1 MASWLIRIVSS
12 SGKSIGKRGA
22 ICSGLHALAH
32 RRFCRWP
39 SRRFFQDTAGPVT
52 GMPLGATTMPA
63 NLSSTYV
70 RKVALRA
77 SLAGLGRRADRSACH
92 WAVVARYSSPPLR
105 VAALRRNSREIV
117 EADRPSRRPISCM
130 EWPCTRRSA
139 ISSRSIN
146 ERYRPESGFAEGL
159 NIAGGM
165 PPAFR
170 NHLVP
175 TGCDTPASTAASSL
189 LSPAAIPNQN
199 RLCSSRPA
207 AGGRP
212 GDGNGARP
220 DRSDRRFRMPIATS
234 NSLVLRR
241 PFESGLN
248 AAIAVVDQATAL
260 RRATLGKG
268 LLQRIQH
275 EARVRCP
282 AHAPAHDAPGIGID
296 DERDVDEAP
305 PGGDVGEVRQPQRV
319 RPWRVELP
327 VHPVERAG
335 HSRAAD
341 GGANLAATHDAL

>member
-12 SGKSIGKRGA
+12 SGKSIGKRRA

-70 RKVALRA
+70 RKVALSA
-77 SLAGLGRRADRSACH
+77 SLVGLGRRADRSACH

-130 EWPCTRRSA
+130 EWPCTWRSA
-139 ISSRSIN
+139 ISSRSTN

-241 PFESGLN
+241 PLGSG
-248 AAIAVVDQATAL
+248 AIPIGRCGADRKERLLRQVFHHPNGAGLKRVD
-260 RRATLGKG
+260 G
-268 LLQRIQH
+268 LQVL
-275 EARVRCP
+275 
-282 AHAPAHDAPGIGID
+282 GID
-296 DERDVDEAP
+296 
-305 PGGDVGEVRQPQRV
+305 GK
-319 RPWRVELP
+319 LP
-327 VHPVERAG
+327 S
-335 HSRAAD
+335 HSDLPTLFNGTAVP
-341 GGANLAATHDAL
+341 ANKLV

>member
-12 SGKSIGKRGA
+12 SGKSIGKRRA

-70 RKVALRA
+70 RKVALSA
-77 SLAGLGRRADRSACH
+77 SLVGLGRRADRSACH

-139 ISSRSIN
+139 ISSRSTN

-220 DRSDRRFRMPIATS
+220 DRSDRRFRMLIATS
-234 NSLVLRR
+234 NSGVLRR
-241 PFESGLN
+241 PFESAQYASAAYRKMMQSASFRASMSGRADCYDN
-248 AAIAVVDQATAL
+248 APMESFFHTLKTELVYHQHYAI
-260 RRATLGKG
+260 RE
-268 LLQRIQH
+268 
-275 EARVRCP
+275 EARRDIFAYIECFYNRTRRHS
-282 AHAPAHDAPGIGID
+282 AIGYLSPI
-296 DERDVDEAP
+296 EM
-305 PGGDVGEVRQPQRV
+305 
-319 RPWRVELP
+319 ELK
-327 VHPVERAG
+327 
-335 HSRAAD
+335 AA
-341 GGANLAATHDAL
+341 